1 MPAGLGYTERMRCL
15 ALALL
20 ALAAL
25 AGCAGAPPAPDAP
38 AAAAVPPSAPVRRAS
53 TVGERA
59 AALARGFIG
68 VPYRYGGR
76 TPAGFDCS
84 GLVWYV
90 YHELGVPVPRT
101 AAEQRVAAVTV
112 PTDGL
117 QPGDLVFFYT
127 PVDHVGI
134 YVGGGEF
141 VHAPSSGKRV
151 DRARLDSPYFIL
163 GFAGAGRLA
172 AP

>member
-1 MPAGLGYTERMRCL
+1 MRRTGHVL
-15 ALALL
+15 FGLALL
-20 ALAAL
+20 T
-25 AGCAGAPPAPDAP
+25 GCAGGPPVRPVA
-38 AAAAVPPSAPVRRAS
+38 APVTTPVLTSSSPATAPSRSA
-53 TVGERA
+53 VGDKA
-59 AALARGFIG
+59 ADLARSFIG

-90 YHELGVPVPRT
+90 YQSLGVAVPRT
-101 AAEQRVAAVTV
+101 AAEQRVAAAGV
-112 PTDGL
+112 PLDQL

-134 YVGGGEF
+134 YLGGGEF
-141 VHAPSSGKRV
+141 VHAPAAGKRV
-151 DRARLDSPYFIL
+151 ERVRLDSPYFIL
-163 GFAGAGRLA
+163 GFAGAGRLT